1 MPPARA
7 ADPLADFERRPF
19 EAEGRRK
26 TVLWAGQGP
35 AVLVLP
41 EIPGVTPEVAAFARR
56 LVEAGYTAVVPQ
68 LFGELGAPRTAAATA
83 RTIAQIC
90 VQREIFLFSARRSS
104 PVLDW
109 LRALGRAAWAEA
121 GGPGVGVVGMCVTG
135 NFALALMIE
144 PHVLAPV
151 LSQPSLPVGPLPA
164 QRAGL
169 HLSPAEEDAAVA
181 RARAGCPVLGLRMRG
196 DPLVPDAR
204 FARLRA
210 RMGEA
215 FLDATVELGGRPG
228 VDPVPHSVLT
238 TELVDDDP
246 DHPTAR
252 AFARVLAHLRA
263 QLHPEGPC
271 SAAPP

>member
-1 MPPARA
+1 MPAPARE
-7 ADPLADFERRPF
+7 ADPLDDFERRPF
-19 EAEGRRK
+19 AAGGRTK
-26 TVLWAGQGP
+26 AVLWAGSGP

-41 EIPGVTPEVAAFARR
+41 EIPGITPEVAGFARR
-56 LVEAGYTAVVPQ
+56 LVAAGYTVALPQ
-68 LFGELGAPRTAAATA
+68 LFGELGAPRTPAATA
-83 RTIAQIC
+83 RVIGQIC
-90 VQREIFLFSARRSS
+90 VQREIFLFSTRHSS

-109 LRALGRAAWAEA
+109 LRALGRDAWARC
-121 GGPGVGVVGMCVTG
+121 GGPGIGVLGMCVTG

-169 HLSPAEEDAAVA
+169 HLSADEEAAMVA

-204 FARLRA
+204 FARLQRLL
-210 RMGEA
+210 GEA
-215 FLDATVELGGRPG
+215 FVDGTVDLAGRPG

-238 TELVDDDP
+238 TELVADDP
-246 DHPTAR
+246 AHPTA
-252 AFARVLAHLRA
+252 AALARVLDHFHARLR
-263 QLHPEGPC
+263 PG
-271 SAAPP
+271 AP